1 MTKLETR
8 IDRLE
13 QARGQGTYC
22 LLYTDTWSKEQ
33 LETQVARLKKDYS
46 SVLTFLVDEADLAL

>member
-22 LLYTDTWSKEQ
+22 MLYTDTWSEEK
-33 LETQVARLKKDYS
+33 LEAEVARLKQTYT
-46 SVLTFLVDEADLAL
+46 SVLPILVDEDDLEL